1 MIAHARIRLLL
12 LALMVAASHVAL
24 ISHVAAHFQPQ
35 LEQCE
40 LCVSQAQPL
49 AAIPTAQQAPMLL
62 QEPHSIACP
71 PAARPLVQAAWQT
84 RRQRAPP
91 VPSP

>member
-40 LCVSQAQPL
+40 LCVGQAQPL
-49 AAIPTAQQAPMLL
+49 AAIPTVQQVPLL
-62 QEPHSIACP
+62 LKEPHSIACL
-71 PAARPLVQAAWQT
+71 PAVGPLARAEWQT
-84 RRQRAPP
+84 RRPRAPP
-91 VPSP
+91 IPSP